1 MIINLIDFGYCEIV
15 KGQDFIIQKHLI
27 KGTKGYIAPEIY
39 TDYKYSKRSDIY
51 SIGCIGFE
59 MITGGTLPSDYDIN
73 GEYIEQPEESEEDE
87 SDSDDDDEPKVLN
100 LDLEAILRKENRKRA
115 LDNRISNKLIKFVA
129 KMLAFEYDERYDT
142 GPAVVVARKNWSLM
156 KPVKHRTAFF

>member
-1 MIINLIDFGYCEIV
+1 MIDFGYCEIV

-27 KGTKGYIAPEIY
+27 KGTKGYIAPEIFD
-39 TDYKYSKRSDIY
+39 DYKYSKRSDIY

-73 GEYIEQPEESEEDE
+73 GEYIEKEESDEEE
-87 SDSDDDDEPKVLN
+87 SDSDDDDDNPKVLN
-100 LDLEAILRKENRKRA
+100 LDLEAILKEENRKRK

-129 KMLAFEYDERYDT
+129 KMLSYDYDDRYDT
-142 GPAVVVARKNWSLM
+142 GNAVLIARKNWSQM